1 MGSVEPDLRFNSVA
15 LETGVRMHYVERG
28 PTGAEATVFIHGYAD
43 SWFSFNR
50 VLSAL
55 SPRHHAYAV
64 DLRGHGD
71 SEKPMGAYSLD
82 VFARDVVSFMD
93 VVGVERAN
101 LAGHSMGS
109 FIAQRVAMV
118 APERVK
124 SLTLISSAP
133 TAKDH
138 PLLLDLKGT
147 VDRLSDPVGRAFV
160 AEFQATTNPVPADF
174 MEGIISESLKIP
186 ARIWRKTL
194 HTLLLEDH
202 SARLPEI
209 VLPTRIAWGEQD
221 GFFTRELQDRLREL
235 IPASTFKT
243 YAAGHALHWEKP
255 AEFARDLEAF
265 LVKG

>member
-1 MGSVEPDLRFNSVA
+1 MGSLEPDLRFNGVA

-28 PTGAEATVFIHGYAD
+28 LTGAEATVFIHGYAD
-43 SWFSFNR
+43 SWFSFSR

-93 VVGVERAN
+93 AVGVEGAN

-109 FIAQRVAMV
+109 FIAQRVAMI
-118 APERVK
+118 APQRVK

-133 TAKDH
+133 TSKDH
-138 PLLLDLKGT
+138 PLLLELKGA
-147 VDRLSDPVGRAFV
+147 VDRLSDPVDRAFV

-186 ARIWRKTL
+186 ARIWRETL

-209 VLPTRIAWGEQD
+209 VVPTLIAWGEQD
-221 GFFTRELQDRLREL
+221 GFFTRELQDGLREL
-235 IPASTFKT
+235 IPASNIRT

-255 AEFARDLEAF
+255 SEFARDLEAF
-265 LVKG
+265 LLKG